1 MSAPAN
7 STPVSGIYT
16 HQGVADLIND
26 PNTKYA
32 DLVNHIGIL
41 NAQASQANIENAE
54 LHTQI
59 EAQAHALQDTINGP
73 LLSISATLQAIVAV
87 Q

>member
-7 STPVSGIYT
+7 STPISGIYT

-26 PNTKYA
+26 PNTEYA
-32 DLVNHIGIL
+32 NLINHIGIL
-41 NAQASQANIENAE
+41 NAQASQANIKNAE
-54 LHTQI
+54 FHTQI
-59 EAQAHALQDTINGP
+59 KAQAHTLQDTTNGP